1 VRLRFSLT
9 ALLISS
15 TLSTAWAEP
24 RRAFAPKPVAE
35 SLIGDAKRDY
45 DAARLLFDSGDY
57 QGALLKFENAH
68 RVSGDPRLLWNQAV
82 CAKNLRRYARAIELV
97 ERYLDTKSPLVTT
110 EAIEAGRA
118 FLEAALPLTAKLTIT
133 ASVPGATVY
142 LDDRL
147 IGTLPLEPAL
157 RVDLGMHSLRI
168 KKFDYVDF
176 DETLTVTDS
185 TEIVVRAELR
195 RILHQGTLAVQA
207 KPGNA
212 IAINGSVVGIGQWQG
227 TLPSGRHRLRVTA
240 AGARPYQ
247 TELVVV
253 DNQTR
258 SVNVTL
264 EEARGGGIPAWVWI
278 SGGVLVASG
287 LGVAGY
293 YLFKPD
299 EEELPR
305 GSIAHVGFPLVRR

>member
-1 VRLRFSLT
+1 
-9 ALLISS
+9 
-15 TLSTAWAEP
+15 
-24 RRAFAPKPVAE
+24 VAE
-35 SLIGDAKRDY
+35 SLLGDAKRDY

-68 RVSGDPRLLWNQAV
+68 RLSGDPRLLWNQAV
-82 CAKNLRRYARAIELV
+82 CAKNLRQYARAIKLV
-97 ERYLDTKSPLVTT
+97 QRYLDSKSPLVTPD
-110 EAIEAGRA
+110 AVEAGRA

-133 ASVPGATVY
+133 ASVPGASVY

-147 IGTLPLEPAL
+147 LGTLPLEPDL
-157 RVDLGMHSLRI
+157 RVDLGMHSLRLE
-168 KKFDYVDF
+168 KFDYVDF

-185 TEIVVRAELR
+185 KDIVVRAELR
-195 RILHQGTLAVQA
+195 RILHQGTLSVQA

-212 IAINGSVVGIGQWQG
+212 IAVNGSVVGVGQWQG
-227 TLPSGRHRLRVTA
+227 TLPSGRHRLRVSA
-240 AGARPYQ
+240 PGARPYE

-264 EEARGGGIPAWVWI
+264 EEARGGGIPTWIWI
-278 SGGVLVASG
+278 SGGVLLASG

-305 GSIAHVGFPLVRR
+305 GSIAHVGLPLERR